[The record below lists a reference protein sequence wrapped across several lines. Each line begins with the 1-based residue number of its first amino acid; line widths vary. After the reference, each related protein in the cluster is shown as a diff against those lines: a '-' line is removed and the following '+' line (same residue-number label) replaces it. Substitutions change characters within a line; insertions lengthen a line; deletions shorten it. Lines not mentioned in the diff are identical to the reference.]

1 VVAQLELEI
10 LICAPNGCAD
20 ARVLLE
26 AMSEVDLVG
35 KKITILE
42 FAPNCTQI
50 SNPKLPIE
58 KVEHRHFDEFGD
70 IGMRRESFLS
80 SQARWMVYLE
90 DHALPD
96 GDFFSEID
104 AYLNQKNPADAMT
117 FYSKNGTPDSV
128 GSRAVYHWVWGES
141 EVSLFPK
148 KPAPVCSAFLVN
160 REAAIAEINKR
171 GGELQKGEL
180 EMQIIPELVRRDQT
194 STPYKIAVLH
204 FEDVN
209 LFTAIQA
216 VASNGRVTGNLEKEL
231 LPRKGWLQHMLR
243 RYFQRSSRL
252 RGLNKYSFVDSI
264 CLELMAV
271 SGFVGVITGR
281 YFGIGKAEL
290 ELAHAHPAVKKR

>member
-1 VVAQLELEI
+1 MAAQLELEI

-50 SNPKLPIE
+50 SNSKLPIE

-104 AYLNQKNPADAMT
+104 AYLNQENPADAMT

-171 GGELQKGEL
+171 GGDLQKGEL

-194 STPYKIAVLH
+194 STPHKIAVLH

>member
-1 VVAQLELEI
+1 VAAQLELEI

-104 AYLNQKNPADAMT
+104 AYLNQENPADAMT

-171 GGELQKGEL
+171 GGDLQKGEL

-194 STPYKIAVLH
+194 STPHKIAVLH

-231 LPRKGWLQHMLR
+231 LPRKGWLRHMLR

-252 RGLNKYSFVDSI
+252 RGLSKYSFVDSI